1 MLVVK
6 TELAINIFIII
17 IFFIS
22 LMWYFVYHNPKNAT
36 LNRFTD
42 KLMVIS
48 SIFIPVGI
56 YLTYKVFTLQ
66 LEQMSRDA
74 TFKIIDRSWL
84 DVNKSFADYYKL
96 CPNFI
101 NSLYFDWQKK
111 VLGKVTNYQEQDVW
125 YAVKYISALIFQSW
139 EDYITSSKI
148 DETGDIVWINCFIPW
163 CNSTLLKNNWNVL
176 KSNYAPTTQELG
188 DYMFYMI
195 HFHKPK
201 NVVELSNL
209 GTLIVKSKRYREILY
224 ERFNR

>member
-1 MLVVK
+1 MYKEQL
-6 TELAINIFIII
+6 TLYTLFII
-17 IFFIS
+17 IFFVVF
-22 LMWYFVYHNPKNAT
+22 LMWYVVYRAPKNTA
-36 LNRFTD
+36 LDRFTD
-42 KLMVIS
+42 KLIVVG
-48 SIFIPVGI
+48 SIFIPIGI
-56 YLTYKVFTLQ
+56 YLTYKVFSLQ
-66 LEQMSRDA
+66 LEQMGRDA
-74 TFKIIDRSWL
+74 TFRIIDRSWL
-84 DVNKSFADYYKL
+84 NVNKSFADYYKE

-111 VLGKVTNYQEQDVW
+111 VLGIENNTKEKDGW
-125 YAVKYISALIFQSW
+125 SAVKYICDLIFQSW
-139 EDYITSSKI
+139 EDFITSSKI